1 MASDPTRTK
10 GIRNRWTNQF
20 KRRYRTLAGRVSQ
33 LINAT
38 NGPLDPLFVEFFN
51 RWTEGQV
58 NELLFEF
65 VTTPPPHWQNQF
77 VDQAFSRGLVV
88 SQREIRR
95 DDPEFTA
102 RNTGTAIT
110 LLYARSFE
118 DLKGVTNEMQAQMS
132 RELVKGIQL
141 EDSKTAI
148 VKSVNDRVAK
158 IGFTRSKILAQTQT
172 VSTYNTAVID
182 NVRQFTLQTGDEGK
196 LLWITQEDERV
207 RTTHA
212 LRNQKLFTPRAAFN
226 LINEPN
232 CRCQLKAI
240 VGAEIAAEETPEAR
254 RTRTRIRKT
263 GLARSEQATE
273 ERRFRATLDRA
284 RRAEGLP
291 DVG

>member
-10 GIRNRWTNQF
+10 GIRGRWTSQF
-20 KRRYRTLAGRVSQ
+20 KRKYRTLAARTSR

-51 RWTEGQV
+51 RWVEGQV

-65 VTTPPPHWQNQF
+65 VTTPPPHWQNQY

-88 SQREIRR
+88 SQREIRK
-95 DDPEFTA
+95 DDPEFTT
-102 RNTGTAIT
+102 RSTGAAIS

-132 RELVKGIQL
+132 RQLVRGIQA
-141 EDSKTAI
+141 EDSKAKVI
-148 VKSVNDRVAK
+148 KSVNDRVAK

-182 NVRQFTLQTGDEGK
+182 NVKQFTTQTGEEGK
-196 LLWITQEDERV
+196 LLWVTQGDERV

-212 LRNQKLFTPRAAFN
+212 LRNQKLYTPRAAFN

-232 CRCQLKAI
+232 CRCQLRAV
-240 VGAEIAAEETPEAR
+240 VGPEITAEETPEAR
-254 RTRTRIRKT
+254 RARTRLRKT
-263 GLARSEQATE
+263 GLAKSEQATE